1 MTEVALVT
9 GAAGFMGSHVVDRLL
24 DLGLEV
30 IGLDD
35 LSGGFIDNTNPRSTF
50 VRGSITD
57 VELVEQLFA
66 RHKFQYVF
74 HMAAYAAENLSHFI
88 RRYNYSNNLIGSVN
102 LINASVNHN
111 VKVFVFTSSIAVYG
125 EPAQLPVTEDLV
137 PLPQDCYGI
146 AKYAVELDLQ
156 AAQRMFGLNSIV
168 FRPHNVYG
176 ERQNIGDRYRNV
188 IGIFINCVL
197 QNLPLPIFG
206 DGEQTR
212 AFSHIDEV
220 APLMAGSIFH
230 PEAFNQTFNVGGDKH
245 YSVNQVAQQIFG
257 VTGKNTGIHY
267 LPARHEVKH
276 IYSSHEKIQRVL
288 GEMGPKIELDEGID
302 RMVCWARKHGA
313 RQTKEFTGIE
323 IERNLPESWRPV
335 TKAVSTAEPLKSVA
349 V

>member
-74 HMAAYAAENLSHFI
+74 HLAAYAAENLSHFI
-88 RRYNYSNNLIGSVN
+88 RRYNYSNNLMGSVN

-111 VKVFVFTSSIAVYG
+111 VRVFVFTSSIAVYG
-125 EPAQLPVTEDLV
+125 EPKQLPVTEDIV
-137 PLPQDCYGI
+137 PLPKDCYGI

-156 AAQRMFGLNSIV
+156 AARQMFGLNSIV

-245 YSVNQVAQQIFG
+245 YSVNQVAQQIFN
-257 VTGKNTGIHY
+257 VMGKNTGIRY
-267 LPARHEVKH
+267 LPARQEVKH
-276 IYSSHEKIQRVL
+276 FYSSHEKIQRVF
-288 GEMGPKIELDEGID
+288 GVDSQIELEKGIE
-302 RMVCWARKHGA
+302 RMMRWASKHGA
-313 RQTKEFTGIE
+313 RQTIEFAGIE
-323 IERNLPESWRPV
+323 IERNLPESWRPAAKTGSS
-335 TKAVSTAEPLKSVA
+335 TKPLQSVA